1 MRQRFEEYIF
11 DLQEDH
17 PHKPNKMP
25 VGCSRD
31 QHDEVFRHCQRIQDV
46 FKSSSERGGGGEAL
60 EGPIEYLWCLQIPQD
75 AGINVFIV
83 PLVISSMR
91 RNIYMVISTRTFT
104 KNWNKH
110 TFISFM
116 HLYSCDPEDT
126 LPTVKR
132 ETSKIHPPRSKM
144 TRRTLHSPLTFLS
157 GP

>member
-60 EGPIEYLWCLQIPQD
+60 EGPIASLWCLQIPQD
-75 AGINVFIV
+75 AGINVYPPNSQEGDIED
-83 PLVISSMR
+83 SSTK
-91 RNIYMVISTRTFT
+91 IQDDSEDVALTIDLLIRTMSDGDSIRLIDDT
-104 KNWNKH
+104 TVQGVH
-110 TFISFM
+110 
-116 HLYSCDPEDT
+116 PGEDSRV
-126 LPTVKR
+126 LDGLSLGVV
-132 ETSKIHPPRSKM
+132 RSSAQE
-144 TRRTLHSPLTFLS
+144 RQR
-157 GP
+157 